1 MLFIESKIKFYI
13 KQDYLSIK
21 SSNDT
26 FLLNFLKLLFK
37 LIAVWL
43 GNSAFIKSSSTEELW
58 SYIIN
63 SVLLFKSNKL
73 ISSNKIDATSY
84 LSINVAVLSYYLFT
98 RVVRLVLILYLFKIS
113 FYFYFEI
120 HIGTSESFSNP
131 NLDLKSF
138 A

>member
-43 GNSAFIKSSSTEELW
+43 GNKAFIKSSSTEELW

-138 A
+138 V